1 MGPLFLQKVIMPGVI
16 IVAGFA
22 AVVLLSGFIERS
34 RPPLPDDYADSDL
47 NMDGSR
53 LKGFAFG
60 AEGLIA
66 DWYYMRSLQYV
77 GDKLLN
83 RTSETINIDD
93 LRDLNP
99 RLLFPMLENATDLD
113 PHFIGAYSYG
123 AIVLPAIDPGKAIDL
138 AAKGIVHNPNE
149 WRLYQHLGYIFWKL
163 GQYDKAS
170 EVYEKGSQV
179 AGAQPFMKM
188 MAASMKTKGG
198 SRETSRLIY
207 REMLEN
213 SDDEQVRITAERR
226 LNELDS
232 LDERETID
240 KTLSDFK
247 EKNGR
252 CAGDLSEITSMMMS
266 VKLPENREFRVD
278 NSNRLVDPTGA
289 PYLLD
294 IENCRVKLD
303 PERTGLP
310 VK

>member
-1 MGPLFLQKVIMPGVI
+1 MI
-16 IVAGFA
+16 IIAGFA
-22 AVVLLSGFIERS
+22 AVIVLSGFIQRS
-34 RPPLPDDYADSDL
+34 RAPLPDDYADSDL
-47 NMDGSR
+47 NMNGSR

-60 AEGLIA
+60 TEGLIA
-66 DWYYMRSLQYV
+66 DWYYMRALQYV

-83 RTSETINIDD
+83 RKSETINIDD

-113 PHFIGAYSYG
+113 PHFIAAYSYG
-123 AIVLPAIDPGKAIDL
+123 AVVLPAIDPGKAIDL
-138 AAKGIVHNPNE
+138 AVKGIVNNPNE

-188 MAASMKTKGG
+188 MAASMRTQGG
-198 SRETSRLIY
+198 SRGTSRLIY
-207 REMLEN
+207 REMLDN

-232 LDERETID
+232 LDEREAID
-240 KTLSDFK
+240 KTLAQFK
-247 EKNGR
+247 ETNGR
-252 CAGDLSEITSMMMS
+252 CASDLSEITNLLIS

-289 PYLLD
+289 AYLLD
-294 IENCRVKLD
+294 RENCRVKLD
-303 PERTGLP
+303 PGHTGLP
-310 VK
+310 LK